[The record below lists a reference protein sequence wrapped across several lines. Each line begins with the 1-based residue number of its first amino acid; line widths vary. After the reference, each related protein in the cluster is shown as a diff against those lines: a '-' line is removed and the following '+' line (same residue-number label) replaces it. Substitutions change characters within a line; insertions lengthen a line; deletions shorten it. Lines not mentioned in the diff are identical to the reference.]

1 MALDGAPQCY
11 ALDGRGDSVLETI
24 LGSVIAAL
32 FLVVIVAL
40 VNLLFK
46 QEKAARLR
54 RRRVEEEERLLE
66 KFCVLSRRRRGTAVL
81 PSKAAKQ
88 AGLQRSSEALKRL
101 QDEGY
106 ISQIPGRPDYF
117 ELTGEGWSR
126 CLANRNSREVGP

>member
-1 MALDGAPQCY
+1 M
-11 ALDGRGDSVLETI
+11 LETI

-32 FLVVIVAL
+32 FLAVIVAV

-54 RRRVEEEERLLE
+54 RRRAEEEERLLE
-66 KFCVLSRRRRGTAVL
+66 GFRVLSRRRRGTAVL

-88 AGLQRSSEALKRL
+88 AGLHRSSEALKRL
-101 QDEGY
+101 RDEGY
-106 ISQIPGRPDYF
+106 ISPIPGRPDYF

-126 CLANRNSREVGP
+126 CLENQNSREVGS